1 MPETLR
7 CVLGGDGMGLAKWV
21 YDFSDVNFALRLR
34 GHSGLFNRNPSKLQ
48 PNSAVQIASPS
59 ILEAA

>member
-1 MPETLR
+1 
-7 CVLGGDGMGLAKWV
+7 MGLAKWV

-34 GHSGLFNRNPSKLQ
+34 GHSGLFNRNPKKLQ